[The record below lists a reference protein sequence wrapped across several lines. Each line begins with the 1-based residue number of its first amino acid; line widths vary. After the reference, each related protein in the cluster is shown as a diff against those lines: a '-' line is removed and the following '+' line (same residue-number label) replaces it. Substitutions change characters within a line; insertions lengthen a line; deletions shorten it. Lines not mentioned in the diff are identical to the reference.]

1 MSQKAETPS
10 IRHSRADIWSFVI
23 FFGFVIVIVFLIYPL
38 FDIFRYSFMDKKT
51 QTFSL
56 SNWKT
61 FFSKVYYLRAFWH
74 SIVIAILTTFFSMV
88 LGIPLAFFTT
98 RYRIKGANLLNTL
111 SVLALLSP
119 TFIGAYSWITMLGR
133 NGFLRL
139 LFQSIG
145 INLPPIYGPLGIV
158 LADTLQYYPFISLM
172 TAGALMTIDRSLEE
186 ASENL
191 GARSIKTFFSVTL
204 PLVLPSVTGG
214 ALIVFMMSLSNF
226 GTPMII
232 GGNYLVLPTLAYNL
246 YTSEI
251 SQTPGMASTVSIILM
266 LCASVVIVLQQWV
279 SSRRKY
285 ASMLVNRPVIKQIK
299 GIKSVL
305 AHILCYG
312 IVFFSTLPLA
322 VIVYFSFRKTSGPVF
337 KPGFSLDS
345 YRQIFFDVPK
355 TVTNSFLYSLI
366 AVILI
371 AFVGTLLGFVIARKR
386 NAAVRILDPLLMIPY
401 MVPGTVLGIGF
412 IVAFNKPPIILA
424 GTATIIILT
433 YFIRRLPYSV
443 RSAASILK
451 QIDPALEEAGINLGS
466 PPGRTFRT
474 ITLPLMQGGIIS
486 GAIMSW
492 VTSMNELSA
501 SILLYVGKTMTMPIK
516 IYLSV
521 ADGYFG
527 TASAMS
533 TILLFVTGIAM
544 FIVNKYF
551 NQGSETFIAA

>member
-1 MSQKAETPS
+1 MSGGRK
-10 IRHSRADIWSFVI
+10 RADIWTLI
-23 FFGFVIVIVFLIYPL
+23 TLLGFIIVLVFLVYPL
-38 FDIFRYSFMDKKT
+38 FDVFKYSFANKET
-51 QTFSL
+51 GAFSL
-56 SNWKT
+56 SNWAQ
-61 FFSKVYYLRAFWH
+61 FFSHPYYLRAFGH
-74 SIVIAILTTFFSMV
+74 SIIVALLTTFFSAV
-88 LGIPLAFFTT
+88 LGIPLAFFTS
-98 RYRIKGANLLNTL
+98 RYRIRGSNVLNTL
-111 SVLALLSP
+111 AVLALLSP
-119 TFIGAYSWITMLGR
+119 PFIGAYSWITMLGR
-133 NGFLRL
+133 NGFLRN
-139 LFQSIG
+139 FFTSIG
-145 INLPPIYGPLGIV
+145 INLPPIYGLLGIV

-172 TAGALMTIDRSLEE
+172 LAGALMTIDRSLEE

-191 GARSIKTFFSVTL
+191 GARSLKTFFSVTI
-204 PLVLPSVTGG
+204 PLVMPSLTGG

-251 SQTPGMASTVSIILM
+251 SESPGMASTVSIILM
-266 LCASVVIVLQQWV
+266 MCASVVIVLQQWV

-285 ASMLVNRPVIKQIK
+285 ASMLVNRPVVKKLK
-299 GIKSVL
+299 GIKSAA
-305 AHILCYG
+305 AHFICYL
-312 IVFFSTLPLA
+312 IVALSTLPLA
-322 VIVYFSFRKTSGPVF
+322 IIVIYSFKNTSGPVF
-337 KPGFSLDS
+337 TKGFSLQS
-345 YRQIFFDVPK
+345 YKQIFFDVPK

-366 AVILI
+366 AVLLI
-371 AFVGTLLGFVIARKR
+371 ASIGTVLGFIIARKR
-386 NAAVRILDPLLMIPY
+386 NLAVRILDPLLMIPY

-412 IVAFNKPPIILA
+412 IVAFNRKPLYLA
-424 GTATIIILT
+424 GTAIIIIMT

-474 ITLPLMQGGIIS
+474 ITLPLMQSGIIS

-501 SILLYVGKTMTMPIK
+501 SIFLYVGKTMTMPIK

-533 TILLFVTGIAM
+533 TILLVVTGVAM
-544 FIVNKYF
+544 FVVTKYF
-551 NQGSETFIAA
+551 NRGSETFIAA